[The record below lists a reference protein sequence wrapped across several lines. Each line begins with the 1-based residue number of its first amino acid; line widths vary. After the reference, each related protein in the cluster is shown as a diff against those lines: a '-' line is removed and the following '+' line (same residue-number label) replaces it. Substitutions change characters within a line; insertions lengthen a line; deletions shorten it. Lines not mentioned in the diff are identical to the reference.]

1 MIKKQF
7 VKTRKMYR
15 VTFEMPKDHLPE
27 EVDIKKMALV
37 GDFNEWSEKSTPMVK
52 LKNGKFKVVVDL
64 EPGKSYQYRY
74 LANGDLWINDW
85 EADDYQPNQIEGD
98 NCVLVL
104 P

>member
-15 VTFEMPKDHLPE
+15 VTFEMPKKQLPE
-27 EVDIKKMALV
+27 DVDVKKMTLV
-37 GDFNEWSEKSTPMVK
+37 GDFNGWNEKSTPMVK
-52 LKNGKFKVVVDL
+52 LKDGKFKVVVDL
-64 EPGKSYQYRY
+64 EPGQSYQYRY
-74 LANGDLWINDW
+74 LANGKHWINDW